1 MMTTVQALIWSGIL
15 TFVMVMVA
23 SAMCAKA
30 WTPDGM
36 VIAFGN
42 RDLVPPPS
50 VQGGRAD
57 RAAKNMLVGM
67 VLLLTAVLAAQLA
80 GKGAQAATGAT
91 VFFWA
96 RVVYW
101 PVYIAGIIYLR
112 TAVWAVSIIGIA
124 MIVMQVM

>member
-15 TFVMVMVA
+15 TLVMILVA
-23 SAMCAKA
+23 AALCAEA
-30 WTPDGM
+30 WTPEGM
-36 VIAFGN
+36 AVAFGN
-42 RDLVPPPS
+42 RDRIPPPS
-50 VQGGRAD
+50 VRAGRAD

-67 VLLLTAVLAAQLA
+67 VLLLAAVLAAQLA
-80 GKGAQAATGAT
+80 GKAAQAATGAT

-101 PVYIAGIIYLR
+101 PVYIAGIMYLR
-112 TAVWAVSIIGIA
+112 TAVWTVSIIGIA